1 MPIWVSVQG
10 GEELRELS
18 RKLKAQGRGDLQ
30 KKLRRNI
37 REAGKPVVAD
47 MRSAVMGVKV
57 TSSKGGTAR
66 PDRSTGLRARTARA
80 IGISQTRKGI
90 RIRVSANK
98 FGPYGVT
105 LPRYLDADAG
115 PRWKRWR
122 SPIFWPGPIGTAPA
136 KRVKQQMGS
145 PYFFSTIRKHRAAF
159 RRAVF
164 EAMEQAAKELTR

>member
-1 MPIWVSVQG
+1 MPVWVSVQG
-10 GEELRELS
+10 AEELQKLS
-18 RKLKAQGRGDLQ
+18 RRLKEQGRGDLQ

-37 REAGKPVVAD
+37 REAGKPVVTD
-47 MRSAVMGVKV
+47 MRGAAMGVKV
-57 TSSKGGTAR
+57 TSTKGGTAR

-90 RIRVSANK
+90 RIRVSAK
-98 FGPYGVT
+98 RFGPYGVT

-122 SPIFWPGPIGTAPA
+122 SPIFWPGPIGSAPA
-136 KRVKQQMGS
+136 SRVKQQTGS

-164 EAMEQAAKELTR
+164 EAMDDTAKELTR